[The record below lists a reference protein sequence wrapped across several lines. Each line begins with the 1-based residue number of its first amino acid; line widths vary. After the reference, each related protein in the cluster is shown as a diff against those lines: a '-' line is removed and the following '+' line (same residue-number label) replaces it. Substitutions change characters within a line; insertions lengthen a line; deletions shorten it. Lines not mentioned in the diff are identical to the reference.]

1 MQPVKFTS
9 TRRIGATGWG
19 DRSALGRVKRQ
30 CAGFRNDAPND
41 YFESSGFI
49 SRSQMISSAGTSGYL
64 DRNSLSG
71 VEVFALDMRL
81 SALPGVP
88 VRH

>member
-1 MQPVKFTS
+1 MIGVHSGVRRDNAQVFATTHLT
-9 TRRIGATGWG
+9 TRLRK
-19 DRSALGRVKRQ
+19 LGVYLTE
-30 CAGFRNDAPND
+30 P
-41 YFESSGFI
+41 
-49 SRSQMISSAGTSGYL
+49 MISSAGTSGYL

-88 VRH
+88 VRHQQVPAAVQLRDLS